1 MMARFVVSGTDTGIG
16 KTVFS
21 AALANALC
29 GYYWKPVQSGLDE
42 ETDTQTVRRLGDVPE
57 ERIVSEAYRLATPV
71 SPHLSARIDGTSID
85 AQRLVPPQVD
95 GPLVIEGAG
104 GLMVP
109 LAENL
114 VFADVF
120 AQWQIPVIL
129 CARTTLGTIN
139 HTLLS
144 IEAMHH
150 RAIPIFG
157 IAFIGEANPETETV
171 IARLSGVRPLGR
183 LPILASLKASTV
195 SKAFHENFDLNS
207 FADARP

>member
-1 MMARFVVSGTDTGIG
+1 
-16 KTVFS
+16 
-21 AALANALC
+21 
-29 GYYWKPVQSGLDE
+29 
-42 ETDTQTVRRLGDVPE
+42 
-57 ERIVSEAYRLATPV
+57 
-71 SPHLSARIDGTSID
+71 
-85 AQRLVPPQVD
+85 
-95 GPLVIEGAG
+95 
-104 GLMVP
+104 MVP

-195 SKAFHENFDLNS
+195 SKAFMRISISIVSRTPAHDKFDHLASIHPTCVGTTNE
-207 FADARP
+207 ADRLYGRRLPRR

>member
-104 GLMVP
+104 G
-109 LAENL
+109 
-114 VFADVF
+114 
-120 AQWQIPVIL
+120 
-129 CARTTLGTIN
+129 
-139 HTLLS
+139 
-144 IEAMHH
+144 
-150 RAIPIFG
+150 
-157 IAFIGEANPETETV
+157 
-171 IARLSGVRPLGR
+171 
-183 LPILASLKASTV
+183 
-195 SKAFHENFDLNS
+195 
-207 FADARP
+207 